1 MYFWLIQIIFN
12 LQNCYMIAVMT
23 MCLKKRFANAS
34 VWMYILVF
42 EACMCIPAY
51 YRFSLPIYSEKYAI
65 VYYSMQIY
73 LLLFCLLGYR
83 DSIWKKL
90 LWLVSYMC
98 IASLFESSMNYIFEN
113 AFGVSLQYNWKCKED
128 LIFFIITNLVL
139 FTFTIIP
146 IMLWRKSLISISGRT
161 RVILPLILM
170 PVSQLAM
177 FAYTMDT
184 ENRMIIY
191 MPSAIYWV
199 FALCFIADAVFVFF
213 LIRQE
218 EVSAVKLRLREIEHA
233 WELEKIAYEDLQ
245 KREQE
250 LSKIRHDI
258 KNQITVMYSLIEA
271 GDVERADELRREL
284 LSQIQ

>member
-34 VWMYILVF
+34 VWKYILVF
-42 EACMCIPAY
+42 EACTCVAAY
-51 YRFSLPIYSEKYAI
+51 CRFSLPVNSEIYTM
-65 VYYSMQIY
+65 VYWYMSVF
-73 LLLFCLLGYR
+73 LVVFCFLGYR
-83 DSIWKKL
+83 DSVWKKL
-90 LWLVSYMC
+90 LWLISYLC
-98 IASLFESSMNYIFEN
+98 IASLIESVCVFSLKDIIGIE
-113 AFGVSLQYNWKCKED
+113 LQYNWRSKED
-128 LIFFIITNLVL
+128 LTFIIITNLVL
-139 FTFTIIP
+139 FTVTIIP
-146 IMLWRKSLISISGRT
+146 IMLWRRSLISISGKT

-170 PVSQLAM
+170 PVSQAAM
-177 FAYTMDT
+177 LDYVLDAEHRYG
-184 ENRMIIY
+184 IY
-191 MPSAIYWV
+191 MQNAIYWV
-199 FALCFIADAVFVFF
+199 LALCFIADAVFVFF

-218 EVSAVKLRLREIEHA
+218 EVSAVKIRLREIEHA
-233 WELEKIAYEDLQ
+233 WELEKIAYEDMQ

-258 KNQITVMYSLIEA
+258 KNQITVMYRLIEA